1 MPLRDASWPRR
12 AHLHLPLVKDLPMT
26 EWMNPGSRS
35 RLGQFPL
42 GLLLVL
48 GALFNSP
55 GAAAAQA
62 PAEARAALEG
72 LESAFTGIA
81 ESVSKSVVAI
91 RIESRRKLINPFGGF
106 PFGELFGLPEGRE
119 QYQIQRGT
127 GSGVVIRADGYILT
141 NKHVVEGASRVDVVF
156 KDGTQLQGKTIGID
170 EATDLAVVKVE
181 PVTPL
186 VPATFADSNKTKPG
200 QWVVAIGSPFGLD
213 YTVTVGVVSAVG
225 RGGLGANEIE
235 DYLQTDASI
244 NPGNSGGPLVNLRSE
259 VLGINTMIVGQGT
272 GIGFAIPSNLARIV
286 SEQLITQGRVHRAY
300 IGVGF
305 QELTPELAAHFGV
318 QGKGGALISSVVPDS
333 PADRA
338 GLRAGDVI
346 TRVDNEPIR
355 ESRDL
360 QRTLLQRKV
369 GVKVELSVVRDK
381 KERTVSL
388 VTQERP
394 SSSRS
399 KEQRPSAKGAKT
411 PDTFGLSLEP
421 LTPQL
426 AERLGYGATQGAVV
440 TSVQRGSPADRA
452 GLRARDLIVE
462 ADRKPVR
469 GPEEVRKALTDG
481 TALLRVFRDKNSSSY
496 LVLSRD

>member
-1 MPLRDASWPRR
+1 MTRRTHSKHPR
-12 AHLHLPLVKDLPMT
+12 
-26 EWMNPGSRS
+26 W
-35 RLGQFPL
+35 LG
-42 GLLLVL
+42 GAVL
-48 GALFNSP
+48 
-55 GAAAAQA
+55 AAAMSMGNAQVSAQA
-62 PAEARAALEG
+62 DPRAALES
-72 LESAFTGIA
+72 LESAFTGVA

-91 RIESRRKLINPFGGF
+91 RIESRRKLVNPFGGF

-119 QYQIQRGT
+119 QYQVQKGT

-141 NKHVVEGASRVDVVF
+141 NKHVVESASRVDVVF
-156 KDGTQLQGKTIGID
+156 RDGTQLHGKTVGID

-181 PVTPL
+181 PTAPLTP
-186 VPATFADSNKTKPG
+186 ANFADSSKAKPG

-225 RGGLGANEIE
+225 RGGMGANEIE

-244 NPGNSGGPLVNLRSE
+244 NPGNSGGPLVNLRGE

-272 GIGFAIPSNLARIV
+272 GIGFAIPSNLARVV
-286 SEQLITQGRVHRAY
+286 SDQLIGQGKVHRAY

-305 QELTPELAAHFGV
+305 QELTPELAQHFGV

-333 PADRA
+333 PAERA

-346 TRVDNEPIR
+346 TRVDGESIR

-360 QRTLLQRKV
+360 QRTLLLRKV
-369 GVKVELSVVRDK
+369 GAKVELTVVREK
-381 KERTVSL
+381 KERAVSL

-394 SSSRS
+394 STSRVPD
-399 KEQRPSAKGAKT
+399 ERPGARGAKQ
-411 PDTFGLSLEP
+411 PDTFGLELEP
-421 LTPQL
+421 LTKQL
-426 AERLGYGATQGAVV
+426 AQRLGHPEGQGAVV
-440 TSVQRGSPADRA
+440 SAVQRGSAAERA

-469 GPEEVRKALTDG
+469 GPEDVRAALADG

-496 LVLSRD
+496 VVLSRD

>member
-1 MPLRDASWPRR
+1 
-12 AHLHLPLVKDLPMT
+12 LPLVKDPHMT
-26 EWMNPGSRS
+26 EWMLNPGSCL
-35 RLGQFPL
+35 RLCLIPLSL
-42 GLLLVL
+42 GLGTPSV
-48 GALFNSP
+48 AD
-55 GAAAAQA
+55 AQA

-72 LESAFTGIA
+72 LETAFTGIA
-81 ESVSKSVVAI
+81 DSVSKSVVAI
-91 RIESRRKLINPFGGF
+91 RIESRRKMVNPFGGF

-156 KDGTQLQGKTIGID
+156 KDGTQLHGKTVGID
-170 EATDLAVVKVE
+170 DATDLAVVKVE
-181 PVTPL
+181 PVAPL
-186 VPATFADSNKTKPG
+186 VPANFADSNKTKPG

-225 RGGLGANEIE
+225 RGGMGANEIE

-286 SEQLITQGRVHRAY
+286 SDQLITHGRVHRAY

-318 QGKGGALISSVVPDS
+318 QGKGGALISSVVPES
-333 PADRA
+333 PAERA

-346 TRVDNEPIR
+346 TRVDAEPIR

-369 GVKVELSVVRDK
+369 GSKVELTVVREK
-381 KERTVSL
+381 KERAFSL

-394 SSSRS
+394 SSGRATDD
-399 KEQRPSAKGAKT
+399 KANARGQKA
-411 PDTFGLSLEP
+411 PDTFGLDLEP
-421 LTPQL
+421 LTKQL
-426 AERLGYGATQGAVV
+426 AEKLGITAAQGAVV
-440 TSVQRGSPADRA
+440 TSVQRGSTAERA

-462 ADRKPVR
+462 ADKKPVR
-469 GPEEVRKALTDG
+469 GPEDVRAALTDG
-481 TALLRVFRDKNSSSY
+481 TALLRIIRGKDSSSF
-496 LVLSRD
+496 LVLSRE